1 MSNSDHTANLGRT
14 PNLERIKR
22 VSRWVRALCTFGI
35 VATPIVAAGVWATF
49 GQWAASVPVVAR
61 FGPFPEP
68 MPELPPILAFAA
80 TMVPGGISML
90 ALARLRRLFGLYA
103 EGLIFTAENAR
114 HLRGFAAWVMALAV
128 ARPLSSG
135 LVSGALTSANPPV
148 QRAIAI
154 DLSSADLATL
164 FVGLVF
170 LVIAWVLDEGRALA
184 DDNAQIV

>member
-1 MSNSDHTANLGRT
+1 MSSPERI
-14 PNLERIKR
+14 PNLQRIKR
-22 VSRWVRALCTFGI
+22 VSRLVRALCT
-35 VATPIVAAGVWATF
+35 AAGVWATF
-49 GQWAASVPVVAR
+49 EHWATAVPMVAR

-68 MPELPPILAFAA
+68 MPALPLVLAFCA
-80 TMVPGGISML
+80 TMVPGGVSML
-90 ALARLRRLFGLYA
+90 ALVRLRRLFGLYA

-114 HLRGFAAWVMALAV
+114 SLRGFAAWVIALAV

-135 LVSGALTSANPPV
+135 LVSGALTSANPQG